1 MKNNLRLEQ
10 TCCWTITS
18 FLITEIFIVM
28 PSAHTLLFPI
38 MSKDD
43 YVLTVLSLV
52 KIFFEKTGS
61 F

>member
-28 PSAHTLLFPI
+28 PSAYTLLFPI